1 MGMVD
6 KRPCRLNQH
15 CMRQEFE
22 EWDLNEEGICQGC
35 EAVEYYLD
43 RDDKHQ
49 VIRLADIKPDF
60 EHEIY
65 STDCNMWFHHKPQR
79 LLMTDH
85 AYRILKDCD
94 FAGFM
99 GFKEVVDYKDITD
112 EDDE

>member
-6 KRPCRLNQH
+6 KRPCRLNEH
-15 CMRQEFE
+15 CMKQEFE
-22 EWDLNEEGICQGC
+22 EWDLNEEGLCQGC
-35 EAVEYYLD
+35 AAVEYYLD
-43 RDDKHQ
+43 RDDKDQ
-49 VIRLADIKPDF
+49 VTRLADIKPDF

-99 GFKEVVDYKDITD
+99 GFKEGVDYKDITD